1 MESFFDPARVNTWAN
16 GPFLH
21 FLVLLNRHHD
31 YRAYAH
37 AHRELFSGFDE
48 HLGVVPEEWLHCTVQ
63 GIYTPPPAEQTEQ
76 LIKATRREIA
86 GMRPF
91 TVQMGPVW
99 PGVTAVTVAMYPETG
114 MAELN
119 RRVRA
124 AAEAVPGIELRP
136 GAAKFWAHS
145 TLAYVRD
152 GDFDDRFLN
161 RGLRS
166 LRPERVDVTID
177 RVHLVNQQQDP
188 AAGYYTWE
196 VVEEFLFA

>member
-1 MESFFDPARVNTWAN
+1 
-16 GPFLH
+16 
-21 FLVLLNRHHD
+21 
-31 YRAYAH
+31 
-37 AHRELFSGFDE
+37 
-48 HLGVVPEEWLHCTVQ
+48 
-63 GIYTPPPAEQTEQ
+63 
-76 LIKATRREIA
+76 
-86 GMRPF
+86 
-91 TVQMGPVW
+91 MGPTW

-136 GAAKFWAHS
+136 AATKFWAHS

-152 GDFDDRFLN
+152 GAVDDRLLN
-161 RGLRS
+161 RGLRF

-196 VVEEFLFA
+196 VVEEFPFA